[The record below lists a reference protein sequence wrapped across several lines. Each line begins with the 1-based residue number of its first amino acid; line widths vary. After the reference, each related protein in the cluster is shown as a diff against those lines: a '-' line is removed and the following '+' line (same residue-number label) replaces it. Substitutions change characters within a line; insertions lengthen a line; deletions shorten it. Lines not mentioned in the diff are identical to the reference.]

1 MQNNKLVILVIAV
14 LMFSITVFADNWTDE
29 GNSGNTGS
37 GSKTVVRQHQPPAKT
52 SFLIRVIDER
62 GVALPAIVVNAYFK
76 GSNDIAET
84 VITKVDGTARFNSLL
99 LEQSYVFAGN
109 LDSCKG
115 RYGFAEYIQGGLEYE
130 AIFVGNTTRVTND
143 SKVHDFIIDR
153 SQYLDIISLKDDT
166 TNFNLQQQQLDVDIL
181 IQQDK
186 VPVVRLYF
194 PKKLVWGIQNHQYS
208 QLWGARLFYGSPG
221 QVIYVY

>member
-1 MQNNKLVILVIAV
+1 MQNSKLVMLVIGM
-14 LMFSITVFADNWTDE
+14 LMVTISVFADNWTDE
-29 GNSGNTGS
+29 GNNSSVDS
-37 GSKTVVRQHQPPAKT
+37 GSKTEVPQYQPPTKT
-52 SFLIRVIDER
+52 SFSIKVINESG
-62 GVALPAIVVNAYFK
+62 GVLPAIVVNAYFK
-76 GSNDIAET
+76 GSNDIVET
-84 VITKVDGTARFNSLL
+84 VITKEDGTAQFNNLL
-99 LEQSYVFAGN
+99 IDQSYVFAGN

-130 AIFVGNTTRVTND
+130 AFFVANTTRVTKN
-143 SKVHDFIIDR
+143 SPVHDFVIDR
-153 SQYLDIISLKDDT
+153 SQYIDIISLKDDT

-194 PKKLVWGIQNHQYS
+194 PQKLVWGIQNHQYS

-221 QVIYVY
+221 QVVYIY